1 MTANVAHDKPC
12 PPRVGGPARGTG
24 ADTGVGRRADTG
36 VRPYRRP
43 SRVGGLA
50 HGTGVSLGWAG
61 LCALLGLWSLTV
73 VAQPAS
79 APDPRYALCP
89 PDTAIPPRPVYD
101 SRKGAPGFVV
111 GTIQGK
117 ADEVRVPEVGRSVL
131 VGGVELVRDQQA
143 VAADL
148 LTYRRDRR
156 IAEAEGHIRYWDPS
170 IFWTG
175 RHALVEFDSDRA
187 RLVGGAYRIPGRRA
201 HGEARTVTHNSRKD
215 ETRLTEVDYTTCE
228 REVPEWRLEARR
240 MKIDHDEAWG
250 EAYHVFLNV
259 LDVPIFYTP
268 YITFPISDRRKSG
281 FLPPTFGSS
290 DDSGFDFTLPYYW
303 NIAPEMDAT
312 FAPRIL
318 GDRGV
323 LLGGQYRY
331 LMRRGD
337 GQLDAEYLPVDSE
350 RNDDTRWLI
359 GYNHEQ
365 YFAGPRG
372 HLFLEFNRVSD
383 DEYFDDFGT
392 SLDLTSRRYL
402 QQRADAR
409 YYGDLWNVRT
419 LLQGYQTVDDTIPE
433 IDQPYDRLPQVSFNA
448 YTPRREGGLNLDFLT
463 ETSYFNRTEETVA
476 GRTDIK
482 PVGGRID
489 IKPVLSVPFHTA
501 AGYLEP
507 RLSVEY
513 TQYLLSQPATTAT
526 TDETPNRV
534 LPILSVDSGLL
545 YERDL
550 GFGGRSLLQTLEPRF
565 FYLYIPEVDQDDLP
579 ILDTG
584 QYDVSFGQLF
594 RENRFTGPDRVGD
607 ANQISLG
614 VTSRF
619 IDRDSGFEHL
629 RASIGQSYYFADQN
643 VTLPGGSVNDDPVSD
658 VVGQLVARFTNGLSG
673 RADVIFNPNDTSFNL
688 GLLGLRY
695 IPDPSTIVNA
705 EYRIRR
711 DIRGIGA
718 PGFERTDI
726 EIEQTDVSLRLPVT
740 RALSVVGRWLYSLDG
755 NETLEA
761 AAGLEYESCCYAV
774 RTVARRFLN
783 QDSSATAEDD
793 TELDNQIFVQLELKG
808 LAGFGRSTTSFLK
821 RSIPGYENEF

>member
-1 MTANVAHDKPC
+1 MTANVAHDKP
-12 PPRVGGPARGTG
+12 
-24 ADTGVGRRADTG
+24 
-36 VRPYRRP
+36 RP
-43 SRVGGLA
+43 SRVGGLT

-61 LCALLGLWSLTV
+61 LCALLGLWSAAL

-101 SRKGAPGFVV
+101 SRKGAPGFTA

-170 IFWTG
+170 IFWSG
-175 RHALVEFDSDRA
+175 RHALVEFDTDRS
-187 RLVGGAYRIPGRRA
+187 RLVGGGYRLPGRRA

-228 REVPEWRLEARR
+228 SEVPEWRLEARR
-240 MKIDHDEAWG
+240 MTINHDEQWG

-259 LDVPIFYTP
+259 WDVPIFYTP

-281 FLPPTFGSS
+281 LLPPTIGSS

-331 LMRRGD
+331 LVPRGD
-337 GQLDAEYLPVDSE
+337 GQLDAEYLPVDSQ
-350 RNDDTRWLI
+350 RDDDARWLV

-372 HLFLEFNRVSD
+372 HLFVKFNRVSD
-383 DEYFDDFGT
+383 DEYFDDLGT
-392 SLDLTSRRYL
+392 SLALTSRRYL
-402 QQRADAR
+402 EQRADAR
-409 YYGDLWNVRT
+409 YYGDLWNVLARF
-419 LLQGYQTVDDTIPE
+419 QGFQTVDDTIPE
-433 IDQPYDRLPQVSFNA
+433 INRPYDRLPQVFFNA
-448 YTPRREGGLNLDFLT
+448 YTPRREGGLNLDLLT
-463 ETSYFNRTEETVA
+463 QTSYFSRGA
-476 GRTDIK
+476 G
-482 PVGGRID
+482 PVGGRIELR
-489 IKPVLSVPFHTA
+489 PVVSVPFHTA
-501 AGYLEP
+501 GSFLVP
-507 RLSVEY
+507 RLGVDY
-513 TQYLLSQPATTAT
+513 TQYWLDQPATGTTA
-526 TDETPNRV
+526 DEAPNRV
-534 LPILSVDSGLL
+534 LPILSVDSGLQF
-545 YERDL
+545 ERGL

-565 FYLYIPEVDQDDLP
+565 FYLYIPTVDQDDLP
-579 ILDTG
+579 IFDTG

-594 RENRFTGPDRVGD
+594 RENRFSGPDRVGD

-629 RASIGQSYYFADQN
+629 RLSIGQSYYFADRE
-643 VTLPGGSVNDDPVSD
+643 VSLPPPRVDDDPVSD
-658 VVGQLVARFTNGLSG
+658 VVGEVVARLANGWSA
-673 RADVIFNPNDTSFNL
+673 RADVILDPNDTNFNL

-695 IPDPSTIVNA
+695 FPDPRTIVNA

-711 DIRGIGA
+711 DIRGLGQT
-718 PGFERTDI
+718 GV
-726 EIEQTDVSLRLPVT
+726 EQTDVSLRLPVT
-740 RALSVVGRWLYSLDG
+740 PALSVVARWLYSLDG
-755 NETLEA
+755 NETLDA
-761 AAGLEYESCCYAV
+761 AVGLEYESCCYAV
-774 RTVARRFLN
+774 RTLARRYVN
-783 QDSSATAEDD
+783 PTTDPSTGVKED
-793 TELDNQIFVQLELKG
+793 ELDNEIFVQLELKG
-808 LAGFGRSTTSFLK
+808 LAGFGRSPTSFLK
-821 RSIPGYENEF
+821 QSIPGYENEF

>member
-12 PPRVGGPARGTG
+12 PILVGGPK
-24 ADTGVGRRADTG
+24 
-36 VRPYRRP
+36 Y
-43 SRVGGLA
+43 
-50 HGTGVSLGWAG
+50 GTGVARAGAG
-61 LCALLGLWSLTV
+61 LCALLGFWSLAV
-73 VAQPAS
+73 VAEPAS

-89 PDTAIPPRPVYD
+89 PDTAIPPRPSYD
-101 SRKGAPGFVV
+101 SRKGAPGFVA
-111 GTIQGK
+111 GTVQGK

-131 VGGVELVRDQQA
+131 VGGVELMRDQQA

-170 IFWTG
+170 IFWSG
-175 RHALVEFDSDRA
+175 RHALVEFDRDRA
-187 RLVGGAYRIPGRRA
+187 RLVGGAYRLPGRRA
-201 HGEARTVTHNSRKD
+201 HGEVRTVTHNSRKN

-228 REVPEWRLEARR
+228 SEVPEWRLEARR
-240 MKIDHDEAWG
+240 MKINHEEDWG

-281 FLPPTFGSS
+281 FLPPTIGSS
-290 DDSGFDFTLPYYW
+290 SDSGFDFTLPYYW

-331 LMRRGD
+331 LVPRGD
-337 GQLDAEYLPVDSE
+337 GQLDAEYLPVDGG
-350 RNDDTRWLI
+350 RDDDARWLI
-359 GYNHEQ
+359 GYTHEQ
-365 YFAGPRG
+365 YFARHHG
-372 HLFLEFNRVSD
+372 HLFLQFNRVSD
-383 DEYFDDFGT
+383 DQYFEDFGT
-392 SLDLTSRRYL
+392 SLALTSRRFL
-402 QQRADAR
+402 EQRADAR
-409 YYGDLWNVRT
+409 YSGDLWNVLARFH
-419 LLQGYQTVDDTIPE
+419 GFQTVDDTIPE
-433 IDQPYDRLPQVSFNA
+433 INQPYDRLPQVFFNA
-448 YTPRREGGLNLDFLT
+448 YTPRREGGLNLDLLT
-463 ETSYFNRTEETVA
+463 QTSYFNRGA
-476 GRTDIK
+476 GPI
-482 PVGGRID
+482 GGRID
-489 IKPVLSVPFHTA
+489 LRPVVSVPFHTA
-501 AGYLEP
+501 GTFVVP
-507 RLSVEY
+507 RLGVEY
-513 TQYLLSQPATTAT
+513 TQYWLDQPATGTTA
-526 TDETPNRV
+526 DETPNRV

-550 GFGGRSLLQTLEPRF
+550 SFGGRSLLQTLEPRF

-579 ILDTG
+579 IFDTG

-594 RENRFTGPDRVGD
+594 RENRFSGPDRVGD
-607 ANQISLG
+607 ANQFSLG

-629 RASIGQSYYFADQN
+629 RASIGQSYYFADRE
-643 VTLPGGSVNDDPVSD
+643 VSLTPGRVDDDPVSD
-658 VVGQLVARFTNGLSG
+658 VVGEVVARLANGFSA
-673 RADVIFNPNDTSFNL
+673 RADVIFDPNDTSFNL

-695 IPDPSTIVNA
+695 LPDPSTIVNA

-711 DIRGIGA
+711 DIVGLGQT
-718 PGFERTDI
+718 GV
-726 EIEQTDVSLRLPVT
+726 EQTDVSLRLPVT
-740 RALSVVGRWLYSLDG
+740 PGLSVVGRWLYSLDG
-755 NETLEA
+755 NETLEG

-774 RTVARRFLN
+774 RTVARRFL
-783 QDSSATAEDD
+783 STSTGEF
-793 TELDNQIFVQLELKG
+793 DNDFFVQLELKG

>member
-12 PPRVGGPARGTG
+12 PPRVGRPARGTG
-24 ADTGVGRRADTG
+24 TDTGVGRRAGTG
-36 VRPYRRP
+36 GRPYRCP
-43 SRVGGLA
+43 SRVGKLA
-50 HGTGVSLGWAG
+50 HGTEVSLGWAG

-79 APDPRYALCP
+79 GPDPRYALCP

-111 GTIQGK
+111 GTVQGK

-148 LTYRRDRR
+148 LTYRPDRD
-156 IAEAEGHIRYWDPS
+156 IAEAEGHIRYWDPT
-170 IFWTG
+170 IFWSG
-175 RHALVEFDSDRA
+175 RHALVEFDSDQA
-187 RLVGGAYRIPGRRA
+187 RLVGGTYRLPGRRA

-228 REVPEWRLEARR
+228 AEVPEWRLEARR
-240 MKIDHDEAWG
+240 MKINHDEQWG

-281 FLPPTFGSS
+281 FLPPTIGSS
-290 DDSGFDFTLPYYW
+290 SDSGFDFTLPYYW

-312 FAPRIL
+312 FAPRL
-318 GDRGV
+318 LSDRGV

-350 RNDDTRWLI
+350 RNDDARWLI
-359 GYNHEQ
+359 GYDHQQ
-365 YFAGPRG
+365 YFAGHRG
-372 HLFLEFNRVSD
+372 HLFIDFNRVSD
-383 DEYFDDFGT
+383 EQYIEDFGT
-392 SLDLTSRRYL
+392 SLALTSRRYL
-402 QQRADAR
+402 EQRADAR
-409 YYGDLWNVRT
+409 YYGDLWNVLARF
-419 LLQGYQTVDDTIPE
+419 QGYQTVDDTIPE
-433 IDQPYDRLPQVSFNA
+433 INQPYDRLPQVYFNA
-448 YTPRREGGLNLDFLT
+448 YTPRREGGLNLDVLT
-463 ETSYFNRTEETVA
+463 QTSYFSRSE
-476 GRTDIK
+476 G

-489 IKPVLSVPFHTA
+489 LRPVVSVPFHTA
-501 AGYLEP
+501 GTFLEP
-507 RLSVEY
+507 RLGVEY
-513 TQYLLSQPATTAT
+513 TQYLLGELDQPATGTTAE
-526 TDETPNRV
+526 ETPNRL

-545 YERDL
+545 FERDL
-550 GFGGRSLLQTLEPRF
+550 GFGGRTFLQTLEPRF

-579 ILDTG
+579 IFDTG
-584 QYDVSFGQLF
+584 QYTVSFAQLF
-594 RENRFTGPDRVGD
+594 RENRFSGPDRVGD
-607 ANQISLG
+607 TNQISLG
-614 VTSRF
+614 LTSRF
-619 IDRDSGFEHL
+619 IDRDTGFEHL
-629 RASIGQSYYFADQN
+629 RASIGQSYYLADRE
-643 VTLPGGSVNDDPVSD
+643 VLLPNPSMDDVDRVDDRVSD
-658 VVGQLVARFTNGLSG
+658 VVGELVARFTNGLSG
-673 RADVIFNPNDTSFNL
+673 RADVIFNPNDTSFDL

-695 IPDPSTIVNA
+695 LPDPSTIVNA

-711 DIRGIGA
+711 DIRGIGET
-718 PGFERTDI
+718 G
-726 EIEQTDVSLRLPVT
+726 IEQTDVSLRLPVT
-740 RALSVVGRWLYSLDG
+740 RALSVVGRWIYSLDG

-761 AAGLEYESCCYAV
+761 AVGLEYESCCYAV

-821 RSIPGYENEF
+821 RSIPGYENDF

>member
-1 MTANVAHDKPC
+1 MGK
-12 PPRVGGPARGTG
+12 
-24 ADTGVGRRADTG
+24 
-36 VRPYRRP
+36 
-43 SRVGGLA
+43 LA

-79 APDPRYALCP
+79 GPDPRYALCP
-89 PDTAIPPRPVYD
+89 PDTAIPPRPFYD
-101 SRKGAPGFVV
+101 SRKRAPGFVA
-111 GTIQGK
+111 GTVQGK

-131 VGGVELVRDQQA
+131 VGGVELVRDRQA

-148 LTYRRDRR
+148 LTYRRDRG
-156 IAEAEGHIRYWDPS
+156 IAEAEGHIRYWDPT
-170 IFWTG
+170 IFWSG

-187 RLVGGAYRIPGRRA
+187 RLVGGAYRLPGRRA

-228 REVPEWRLEARR
+228 AEVPEWRLEARR
-240 MKIDHDEAWG
+240 MKINHDEHWG

-281 FLPPTFGSS
+281 FLPPTIGSS
-290 DDSGFDFTLPYYW
+290 DDTGFDFTLPYYW

-312 FAPRIL
+312 LAPRL
-318 GDRGV
+318 LSDRGV

-350 RNDDTRWLI
+350 RDDDARWLI
-359 GYNHEQ
+359 GYAHEQ
-365 YFAGPRG
+365 RFAGHRG
-372 HLFLEFNRVSD
+372 HLFLDFTRVSD
-383 DEYFDDFGT
+383 EQYFDDFGT
-392 SLDLTSRRYL
+392 SLALTSRRYL
-402 QQRADAR
+402 EQRADAR
-409 YYGDLWNVRT
+409 YSGDLWNVLARF
-419 LLQGYQTVDDTIPE
+419 QGYQTVDDTIPE
-433 IDQPYDRLPQVSFNA
+433 INQPYDRLPQVYFNA
-448 YTPRREGGLNLDFLT
+448 YTPRREGGLNLDLLT
-463 ETSYFNRTEETVA
+463 QSSYFSRGA
-476 GRTDIK
+476 G

-489 IKPVLSVPFHTA
+489 LRPVVSVPFHTA
-501 AGYLEP
+501 GTFLVP
-507 RLSVEY
+507 RLGVEY
-513 TQYLLSQPATTAT
+513 TQYLLDQPATGTTAT
-526 TDETPNRV
+526 TADETPNRL

-550 GFGGRSLLQTLEPRF
+550 GFGGRTLLQTLEPRF

-579 ILDTG
+579 IFDTG
-584 QYDVSFGQLF
+584 QYTVSFGQLF
-594 RENRFTGPDRVGD
+594 RENRFSGPDRVGD

-629 RASIGQSYYFADQN
+629 RLSIGQSYYFADRE
-643 VTLPGGSVNDDPVSD
+643 VALPRRPPAPPPPIDDDPVSD
-658 VVGQLVARFTNGLSG
+658 VAGELVARFTNGLSA
-673 RADVIFNPNDTSFNL
+673 RADVIFDRNDTSFDL

-695 IPDPSTIVNA
+695 LPDSRTIVNA

-711 DIRGIGA
+711 DIVGIDETGA
-718 PGFERTDI
+718 EQTDI
-726 EIEQTDVSLRLPVT
+726 GIEQTDVSLRLPVT
-740 RALSVVGRWLYSLDG
+740 PALSVVGRWNYSLDG

-761 AAGLEYESCCYAV
+761 AVGLEYESCCYAV
-774 RTVARRFLN
+774 RTVARRFLH
-783 QDSSATAEDD
+783 QDSSTRAEDD
-793 TELDNQIFVQLELKG
+793 TTLDNQIFVQLELKG

-821 RSIPGYENEF
+821 RSIPGYENDLTSGM

>member
-24 ADTGVGRRADTG
+24 ADTGLGSRAHTG
-36 VRPYRRP
+36 VRPYRCA
-43 SRVGGLA
+43 SRVGGLT

-73 VAQPAS
+73 VAQPVS

-89 PDTAIPPRPVYD
+89 PDTSIPPRPVYD
-101 SRKGAPGFVV
+101 SRKGAPGFVA

-131 VGGVELVRDQQA
+131 IGGVELVRDRQA

-170 IFWTG
+170 IFWSG

-187 RLVGGAYRIPGRRA
+187 RLVGGAYRLPGRRA
-201 HGEARTVTHNSRKD
+201 HGKARTVTHNSRKD

-240 MKIDHDEAWG
+240 MKIDHDEQWG

-281 FLPPTFGSS
+281 FLPPTIGSS
-290 DDSGFDFTLPYYW
+290 SDSGFDFKLPYYW

-318 GDRGV
+318 GKRGV

-331 LMRRGD
+331 LMQRGD
-337 GQLDAEYLPVDSE
+337 GQLDAEYLPVDRE
-350 RNDDTRWLI
+350 RQDDARWLV
-359 GYNHEQ
+359 GYGHDQN
-365 YFAGPRG
+365 FAGPRG
-372 HLFLEFNRVSD
+372 NLFVKFNRVSD
-383 DEYFDDFGT
+383 DQYLEDFGT
-392 SLDLTSRRYL
+392 SLALTSRRYL
-402 QQRADAR
+402 EQRGDVR
-409 YYGDLWNVRT
+409 YSGDLWSVLARV
-419 LLQGYQTVDDTIPE
+419 QGFQTVDDTIPE
-433 IDQPYDRLPQVSFNA
+433 INQPYDRLPQVFFNA
-448 YTPRREGGLNLDFLT
+448 YTPRSEGGPNLDLLT
-463 ETSYFNRTEETVA
+463 QTSYFSRGA
-476 GRTDIK
+476 GPI
-482 PVGGRID
+482 GGRID
-489 IKPVLSVPFHTA
+489 LRPVLSVPFHTA
-501 AGYLEP
+501 GTFLEP
-507 RLSVEY
+507 RLGVEY
-513 TQYLLSQPATTAT
+513 TQYLLDQPVTGA
-526 TDETPNRV
+526 TDERPNRA
-534 LPILSVDSGLL
+534 LPILSVDSGLF

-550 GFGGRSLLQTLEPRF
+550 GFGGRSFVQTLEPRF

-579 ILDTG
+579 VFDTG
-584 QYDVSFGQLF
+584 QYTVSFGQLF
-594 RENRFTGPDRVGD
+594 RENRFSGPDRVGD

-614 VTSRF
+614 LTSRF
-619 IDRDSGFEHL
+619 IDRDTGFEHL

-643 VTLPGGSVNDDPVSD
+643 VTLPGGSVNDDPFSD

-673 RADVIFNPNDTSFNL
+673 RANVIFNPNDTSFDL

-695 IPDPSTIVNA
+695 IPDPRTIFNA

-711 DIRGIGA
+711 DIQGLGQT
-718 PGFERTDI
+718 G
-726 EIEQTDVSLRLPVT
+726 IEQTDVSLRFPVT

-755 NETLEA
+755 DETLEGV
-761 AAGLEYESCCYAV
+761 AGLEYESCCYAV
-774 RTVARRFLN
+774 RTVARRFLSTSTG
-783 QDSSATAEDD
+783 QF
-793 TELDNQIFVQLELKG
+793 DNQLFVQLELKG
-808 LAGFGRSTTSFLK
+808 LAGFGKSTTSFLK
-821 RSIPGYENEF
+821 RSIPGYENDF

>member
-1 MTANVAHDKPC
+1 M
-12 PPRVGGPARGTG
+12 GGPK
-24 ADTGVGRRADTG
+24 RRA
-36 VRPYRRP
+36 
-43 SRVGGLA
+43 
-50 HGTGVSLGWAG
+50 GVSHAFAG

-73 VAQPAS
+73 AAEPAA

-101 SRKGAPGFVV
+101 SRKGAPGFVA
-111 GTIQGK
+111 GTVQGK

-131 VGGVELVRDQQA
+131 VGGVELVRDRQA

-170 IFWTG
+170 IYWSG
-175 RHALVEFDSDRA
+175 RHALVEFDNDRA

-240 MKIDHDEAWG
+240 MKIDHDEQWG

-281 FLPPTFGSS
+281 FLPPSIGSS
-290 DDSGFDFTLPYYW
+290 SDSGFDFTLPYYW

-312 FAPRIL
+312 IAPRIL

-331 LMRRGD
+331 LIARGD
-337 GQLDAEYLPVDSE
+337 GELNAEYLPVDSE
-350 RNDDTRWLI
+350 RNDDARWLI

-372 HLFLEFNRVSD
+372 HLLIKFNRVSD
-383 DEYFDDFGT
+383 DEYFDDLGT
-392 SLDLTSRRYL
+392 SLALTSRRYL
-402 QQRADAR
+402 EQRADAR
-409 YYGDLWNVRT
+409 YYGDLWNVLARF
-419 LLQGYQTVDDTIPE
+419 QGYQTVDATIPE
-433 IDQPYDRLPQVSFNA
+433 INQPYDRLPQVYFNA
-448 YTPRREGGLNLDFLT
+448 YSPRREGGLNLDLLT
-463 ETSYFNRTEETVA
+463 QTSYFSRGA
-476 GRTDIK
+476 G

-489 IKPVLSVPFHTA
+489 LRPVVSVPFHTA
-501 AGYLEP
+501 GTFLEP
-507 RLSVEY
+507 RLGVEY
-513 TQYLLSQPATTAT
+513 TQYLLDQPATETTA
-526 TDETPNRV
+526 DETPNRL

-545 YERDL
+545 YERDVA
-550 GFGGRSLLQTLEPRF
+550 FGGRSLLQTLEPRF

-579 ILDTG
+579 IFDTG

-594 RENRFTGPDRVGD
+594 RENRFSGPDRVGD

-629 RASIGQSYYFADQN
+629 RASIGQSYYFADRE
-643 VTLPGGSVNDDPVSD
+643 VSLTPGQVDDDPVSE
-658 VVGQLVARFTNGLSG
+658 VVGELVTRFTNGLSG
-673 RADVIFNPNDTSFNL
+673 RADVIFDPNDTSFNL

-695 IPDPSTIVNA
+695 LPDPSTVVNA

-711 DIRGIGA
+711 DIRGIGET
-718 PGFERTDI
+718 GV
-726 EIEQTDVSLRLPVT
+726 EQTDVSLRLPVT
-740 RALSVVGRWLYSLDG
+740 RSLSVVGRWNYSLDG

-761 AAGLEYESCCYAV
+761 AVGLEYESCCYAV
-774 RTVARRFLN
+774 RTVARRFIN
-783 QDSSATAEDD
+783 PTEDPSTGEEDD
-793 TELDNQIFVQLELKG
+793 ALDNQIFVQLELKG

-821 RSIPGYENEF
+821 RSIPGYENDF